1 MSQQQSGKLM
11 PNLDQQTTKLLN
23 LTVLQR
29 IDPFVEEILITAAHV
44 TFYEFNIDLSQWVRH
59 SLSSKIQPLNLFLS
73 LSLIFLFDSFA
84 EPQGRWRISLR
95 RQEVRILLVFGFF
108 LVLVMLIV
116 RFRDDFC
123 VFLLCNFRNTQP
135 RFQFIV
141 MNRRNT
147 G

>member
-44 TFYEFNIDLSQWVRH
+44 NFYEFNIDLSQWVRH

>member
-135 RFQFIV
+135 RFQFMV